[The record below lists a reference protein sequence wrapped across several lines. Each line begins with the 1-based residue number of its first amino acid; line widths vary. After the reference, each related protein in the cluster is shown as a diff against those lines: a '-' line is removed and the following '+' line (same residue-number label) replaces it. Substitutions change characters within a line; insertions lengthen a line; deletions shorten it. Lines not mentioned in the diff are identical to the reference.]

1 MMTLELAD
9 AVAGV
14 AGVLDVE
21 AALRHTDCPVAPEL
35 FRLAG

>member
-1 MMTLELAD
+1 MPLALVD
-9 AVAGV
+9 RLACIG
-14 AGVLDVE
+14 GVLDLE

>member
-1 MMTLELAD
+1 MALVLVD

-14 AGVLDVE
+14 AGVLDVD